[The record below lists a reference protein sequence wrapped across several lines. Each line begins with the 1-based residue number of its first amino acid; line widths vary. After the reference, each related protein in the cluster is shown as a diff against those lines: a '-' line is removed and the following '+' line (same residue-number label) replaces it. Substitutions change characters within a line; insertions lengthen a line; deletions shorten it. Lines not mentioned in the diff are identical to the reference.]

1 MCSSIVLCIY
11 SVSSNAVETS
21 ISSVGPP
28 VAGYNYTL
36 ICTVTLT
43 EGLLGTPTVKWV
55 GRDGHLVV
63 SAEDVIVYDP
73 VTSDRT
79 TNLTLFF
86 DPIRTRDEGVY
97 ICKASVSSTALSGAL
112 NSSMTYPINVTIS
125 KPQNIVGLDAELL
138 HVLNTQITL

>member
-1 MCSSIVLCIY
+1 MTL
-11 SVSSNAVETS
+11 

-43 EGLLGTPTVKWV
+43 EGLLGTPTVEWI
-55 GRDGHLVV
+55 GRDGQLVV

-73 VTSDRT
+73 VTSGRT

-86 DPIRTRDEGVY
+86 DPIRTRDEGSY
-97 ICKASVSSTALSGAL
+97 TCMATVSSPAHMGAL
-112 NSSMTYPINVTIS
+112 NATSVYSIDVQLS
-125 KPQNIVGLDAELL
+125 KNCCSDSIVRYAILCCFFLQPT
-138 HVLNTQITL
+138 H